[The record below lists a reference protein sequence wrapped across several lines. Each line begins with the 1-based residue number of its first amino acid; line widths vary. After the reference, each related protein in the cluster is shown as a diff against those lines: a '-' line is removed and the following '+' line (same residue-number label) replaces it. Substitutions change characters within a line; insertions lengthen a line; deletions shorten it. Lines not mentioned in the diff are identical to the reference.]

1 MARQRLTVDFEG
13 FEQVLQRLTA
23 LEADVKGITEKALK
37 ETHRIVTAK
46 VEQSAEKANLPAFG
60 KYSTG
65 RTAASIDRTATIE
78 WAGTEAKVPVGFNIK
93 KGGLASIFMMYGTP
107 RYMKNQKM
115 YDAFYG
121 SKTLEEVHKAQE
133 EIFYA
138 EIAKLGG

>member
-1 MARQRLTVDFEG
+1 MARPRLSVDFDG
-13 FEQVLQRLTA
+13 FDEVMARLKA
-23 LEADVKGITEKALK
+23 LEGDVKNVTEKALK

-46 VEQSAEKANLPAFG
+46 VEESAQKANLPAHG
-60 KYSTG
+60 KYATG
-65 RTAASIDRTATIE
+65 RLEQSVDRSATIE
-78 WAGTEAKVPVGFNIK
+78 WAGTQAKVPVGFNIK
-93 KGGLASIFMMYGTP
+93 KGGLPSIFMMYGTP

-121 SKTLEEVHKAQE
+121 SKTLEQVHKAQQ